1 MAEKRNLNEH
11 EKKLV
16 FDLYNLGM
24 TQDHIAEFFDIAQ
37 KTVYKYYLAARKRF
51 GDPEYSLAEKSKIM
65 TEYLLSSLV
74 RSMHSMTTEAKLK
87 FLPDLLKI
95 KDDAP
100 DETEVPA
107 TMYIPVKET
116 KTEYYRPDQ
125 ENQIPSELSEHSPD
139 PEESDQA
146 SQTESE

>member
-65 TEYLLSSLV
+65 TSYLLLSLA
-74 RSMHSMTTEAKLK
+74 RSMHSMTTESKLK

-100 DETEVPA
+100 DEMEVAA
-107 TMYIPVKET
+107 TMYIPRKEP
-116 KTEYYRPDQ
+116 RPKPDDTDGNTTPLG
-125 ENQIPSELSEHSPD
+125 EASSNQDDEP
-139 PEESDQA
+139 Q
-146 SQTESE
+146 

>member
-65 TEYLLSSLV
+65 TSYLLLSLA

-100 DETEVPA
+100 DEMEVAA
-107 TMYIPVKET
+107 TMYVPRKEPRPSVDDIADSTIP
-116 KTEYYRPDQ
+116 PQ
-125 ENQIPSELSEHSPD
+125 EASSNQDDEL
-139 PEESDQA
+139 Q
-146 SQTESE
+146 